1 MKNDFSTAKKVIM
14 FIVFAPLFI
23 FGFTAIVMWL
33 WNALLPDILGV
44 KEVTYWQA
52 MGILVLSKI
61 LFGNFGGGGSKSHHN
76 GSKNKFRQKWKSM
89 TEEERAEFKQ
99 QWRNRCGKQRDIDID

>member
-1 MKNDFSTAKKVIM
+1 MNNKEFSDLKKFLL
-14 FIVFAPLFI
+14 FIVLAPVFI
-23 FGFTAIVMWL
+23 FGFSAIVMWL

-44 KEVTYWQA
+44 NPVTYWQA

-61 LFGNFGGGGSKSHHN
+61 LFGNFGGGGSKHKSHN
-76 GSKNKFRQKWKSM
+76 FNSKNKFRQKWRNM

-99 QWRNRCGKQRDIDID
+99 QWKERCGKQNKE